1 MITLN
6 DKIILIT
13 GVTGAL
19 GHSTAECFQQ
29 AGATLA
35 ITGRN
40 ANKLAQVN
48 TQLRLGSDHHTQ
60 ACDLTDLQQCTHMV
74 DAIIERYGRIDALL
88 NVAGG
93 FAMGKTVETL
103 SNEDFNAMFDMNFT
117 STFNACRAVMPH
129 MITQGHGNIVNVSA
143 RAALAGKGKMAPYC
157 ISKSAVVTLTESLA
171 AEHHADDINI
181 NCILPGTIDTA
192 INRADMPNAD
202 HSTWVPCEDLA
213 NTMLFLTSPLACSIN
228 GAVIPVVGKS

>member
-19 GHSTAECFQQ
+19 GRSTAECFQQ

-35 ITGRN
+35 ITGRT
-40 ANKLAQVN
+40 ADKLAQLE
-48 TQLRLGSDHHTQ
+48 TELKLGSDHHAQ
-60 ACDLTDLQQCTHMV
+60 ACDLTDLQQCTQMI
-74 DAIIERYGRIDALL
+74 DTLIERYGRIDALL

-93 FAMGKTVETL
+93 FAMGKTVDTL
-103 SNEDFNAMFDMNFT
+103 TDEDFNAMFDMNFT
-117 STFNACRAVMPH
+117 SSFNTCRSVMPH
-129 MITQGHGNIVNVSA
+129 MIQPGHGNIVNVSA
-143 RAALAGKGKMAPYC
+143 RAAIAGKGKMAPYC

-171 AEHHADDINI
+171 AEHQADDINI

-213 NTMLFLTSPLACSIN
+213 HSMLFLTSPLARSIN
-228 GAVIPVVGKS
+228 GAVIPVYGKS

>member
-19 GHSTAECFQQ
+19 GRSTAKCFQQ

-35 ITGRN
+35 ITGRS
-40 ANKLAQVN
+40 ADKLAQLE
-48 TQLRLGSDHHTQ
+48 TELKLGSDHHAQ
-60 ACDLTDLQQCTHMV
+60 ACDLTDLQQCTQMI
-74 DAIIERYGRIDALL
+74 DTLIERYGRIDALL

-93 FAMGKTVETL
+93 FAMGKTVDTL
-103 SNEDFNAMFDMNFT
+103 TDEDFNAMFEMNFT
-117 STFNACRAVMPH
+117 SSFNTCRAVMPH
-129 MITQGHGNIVNVSA
+129 MIQQGHGNIVNVSA
-143 RAALAGKGKMAPYC
+143 RAAIAGKGKMAPYC

-171 AEHHADDINI
+171 AEHHSDDINI

-213 NTMLFLTSPLACSIN
+213 HSMLFLTSPLARSIN
-228 GAVIPVVGKS
+228 GAVIPVYGKS